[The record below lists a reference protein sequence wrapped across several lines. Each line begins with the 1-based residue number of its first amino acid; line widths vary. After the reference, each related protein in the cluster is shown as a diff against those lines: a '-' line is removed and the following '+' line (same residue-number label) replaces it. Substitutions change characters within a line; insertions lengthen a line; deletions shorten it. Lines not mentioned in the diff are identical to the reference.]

1 MNITTIGSS
10 DAMDGLSLTRTPV
23 KRQEP
28 NPTQPSQDLNNAL
41 ATDPTKK
48 QIDNAPL
55 SKKEQE
61 KEKSQPS
68 SMEELKQVAE
78 ELNNRMDDLQTSLG
92 FSVKEDPDNKV
103 IVQIRDRKTNEVIRQ
118 IPTEELQKISEKM
131 TELTGLLLDQR
142 A

>member
-10 DAMDGLSLTRTPV
+10 DAMDGLSLTRTPI
-23 KRQEP
+23 KKQEP
-28 NPTQPSQDLNNAL
+28 NPAQSSQDLNNAL

-48 QIDNAPL
+48 QNNATL

-61 KEKSQPS
+61 DEKSQPS
-68 SMEELKQVAE
+68 SLEELEQVAE

-92 FSVKEDPDNKV
+92 FSVKEDPNNQV

-131 TELTGLLLDQR
+131 TELTGLLLDHR